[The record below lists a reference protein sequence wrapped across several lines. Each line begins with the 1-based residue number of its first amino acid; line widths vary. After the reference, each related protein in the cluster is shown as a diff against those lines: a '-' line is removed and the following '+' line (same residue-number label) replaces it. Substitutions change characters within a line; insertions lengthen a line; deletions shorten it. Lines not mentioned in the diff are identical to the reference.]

1 MNQSIVTQV
10 REIVNYSGLS
20 VIQLLPFTSNVAV
33 GETNTVWVVAG
44 FPKAATPPSDE
55 PSIDELIQLG
65 IYRSEAQAEE
75 TVDKLINW
83 LERGNQPVFRMPDGD
98 EE

>member
-65 IYRSEAQAEE
+65 IYRSERKNVHSSELLTE
-75 TVDKLINW
+75 IHISSI
-83 LERGNQPVFRMPDGD
+83 
-98 EE
+98 